1 MTITNQTNPVGS
13 SYTSKKSYIA
23 VPREGNI
30 FIKETTF
37 TTLRLTKTTN
47 NPPTY
52 RKEIFQ
58 HSSAKDEGNVVQ
70 IGVVNDK
77 GEIEFNSQLDTGNGN
92 EDLMKEQIQKQLK
105 TQTKDAEKQI
115 KDKVNAD
122 TKAINKNQADS
133 NKTDSTDSNS
143 NQDRQGIS
151 RKNYGVLYYPAFIQR
166 SEQDKLKITIMEFS
180 SRFMGA
186 KNPKSKLKSDRIPPA
201 PKRVKGSRSRFYPRD
216 VAAYNK
222 KYGLNSDKN
231 RVNVGDR
238 NDSRLSLDNRGRI
251 EANKR
256 TVGHITLPIP
266 DGVTDQNKVDF
277 NDGTLNPLQ
286 VAGAETALKFFLTGG
301 DGPNAGE
308 NAAQA
313 FKQAITDP
321 AVKRAVSSIITGSV
335 FGIDANQLLAR
346 TEGNVLNNNLE
357 LLFKGPTLRPFN
369 FSFNLSARS
378 LDESRMIKKII
389 RAFKQSSAAQKT
401 PGGLF
406 LHAPNTYKLQF
417 ISGKTNKTH
426 EFLPRI
432 KECALLGVNMNYMPE
447 NSYMTYDDTSMV
459 RYTMQLSF
467 KELEPIFNDDYD
479 KEDQL
484 DTGVRRGSIAASE
497 FFQQSSDIN
506 SIGF

>member
-133 NKTDSTDSNS
+133 NKTDSTDSNI

-180 SRFMGA
+180 SRFQGA
-186 KNPKSKLKSDRIPPA
+186 KINKSKLNSSSNRRPPPPQKKSGA
-201 PKRVKGSRSRFYPRD
+201 AGRFYQRD
-216 VAAYNK
+216 LKAYYA
-222 KYGLNSDKN
+222 KYGKNADKN
-231 RVNVGDR
+231 RISIGSGGE
-238 NDSRLSLDNRGRI
+238 SRLSLDNRGRI
-251 EANKR
+251 EAEKR

-266 DGVTDQNKVDF
+266 DGVSDQNQVDF
-277 NDGTLNPLQ
+277 GQGTLNPIQ
-286 VAGAETALKFFLTGG
+286 VAGAETALKLLLQGAK
-301 DGPNAGE
+301 PAGE
-308 NAAQA
+308 NAAAVFNQA
-313 FKQAITDP
+313 VTDP
-321 AVKRAVSSIITGSV
+321 NVKRAISALVTGAT
-335 FGIDANQLLAR
+335 FGINFNELLAR
-346 TEGNVLNNNLE
+346 TEGNISNNNLE
-357 LLFKGPTLRPFN
+357 LLFKGPNLRPFN
-369 FSFNLSARS
+369 FDFNLSARS
-378 LDESRMIKKII
+378 FDESRMIKKII

-401 PGGLF
+401 TGGLF

-417 ISGKTNKTH
+417 INGKTNKPH

-432 KECALLGVNMNYMPE
+432 KECALLGINMNYMPE
-447 NSYMTYDDTSMV
+447 NTYMTYDDTSMV
-459 RYTMQLSF
+459 SYNMRLSF

-479 KEDQL
+479 KEDQQ
-484 DTGVRRGSIAASE
+484 DTGVRRGSIAAADIN
-497 FFQQSSDIN
+497 QQSTEIN